1 MVVRAEGMRLNR
13 LRGNPVRRGIRAG
26 LVLLGLLMP
35 MTVHAGT
42 VPVDAV
48 SAIPYCVD
56 PDWAPYEWI
65 SPQGRHE
72 GIAAD
77 LLRLVAER
85 SGVSLRVMPT
95 ADWNESLQAARDGRC
110 QMLSFLNTSPQ
121 RRQWL
126 TFTDP
131 LYVDPNVVITHQNH
145 RMVSDLT
152 EVSGETVA
160 LPKGT
165 SIEERLRRDYPQL
178 RIITTENEAEAFAL
192 VSTGKADMSIR
203 SMTVAVETIRNK
215 GWFNLKVAGQ
225 VAGYENLLRIGVRN
239 EVAEDLVPRLNSG
252 IASLTPEE
260 RVAIANR
267 HVAIEVNT
275 GIDPDLVWNGAAV
288 LGGIVVASLF
298 WVLKLKTL
306 NRRLHHMSRT
316 DGLTGLGNRACL
328 NEQLQQLRTRL
339 GRQGGVA
346 SLILI
351 DIDHFKRIN
360 DTRGHQVGDRVLAE
374 LAGRLRQVVGTGPA
388 QVGRW
393 GGEEFL
399 VICPDQPLAAAAD
412 LAERIRQTV
421 AEAPFADGGHHT
433 LSAGVSVLTALPQSV
448 PDLDAALAR
457 ADQALYQAKNGGR
470 NRIEAA

>member
-1 MVVRAEGMRLNR
+1 MVVHIKGMRLSVTR
-13 LRGNPVRRGIRAG
+13 RMPVRMGVRGG
-26 LVLLGLLMP
+26 LFLLGLMMAGP
-35 MTVHAGT
+35 VHATAG
-42 VPVDAV
+42 DAV
-48 SAIPYCVD
+48 PYCVD

-65 SPQGRHE
+65 STQGRHE

-85 SGVSLRVMPT
+85 SGVTLRLMPT
-95 ADWNESLQAARDGRC
+95 GDWNESLQAAREGQC
-110 QMLSFLNTSPQ
+110 QMLSFLNTSAQ

-131 LYVDPNVVITHQNH
+131 LYVDPNVVITHQDH
-145 RMVSDLT
+145 PMVGDLT
-152 EVSGETVA
+152 DFAGETVA

-178 RIITTENEAEAFAL
+178 RIVTTESEAEAFGL
-192 VSTGKADMSIR
+192 VSTRKADMAIR
-203 SMTVAVETIRNK
+203 SMTVAVDSIRKK

-225 VAGYENLLRIGVRN
+225 VPGYENLLRIGVRN

-260 RVAIANR
+260 RVAVANR

-288 LGGIVVASLF
+288 LGGILAASLF

-328 NEQLQQLRTRL
+328 NAQLEQVRTRL

-360 DTRGHQVGDRVLAE
+360 DTCGHQVGDRVLTE
-374 LAGRLRQVVGTGPA
+374 LASRLRQVVGAGPGL
-388 QVGRW
+388 VGRW

-399 VICPDQPLAAAAD
+399 VICPDMPQAAAES
-412 LAERIRQTV
+412 LAERIRRAV
-421 AEAPFADGGHHT
+421 AETPFADGGHHT
-433 LSAGVSVLTALPQSV
+433 LSAGISELTALPQV
-448 PDLDAALAR
+448 PPDVDAALAQ
-457 ADQALYQAKNGGR
+457 ADQALYRAKNAGR
-470 NRIEAA
+470 NRVIAA

>member
-1 MVVRAEGMRLNR
+1 MVVRIEGMRLSVSRRNSA
-13 LRGNPVRRGIRAG
+13 RRGIRAG
-26 LVLLGLLMP
+26 VLLLGLLIP
-35 MTVHAGT
+35 AAVQAAPSQ
-42 VPVDAV
+42 PVT
-48 SAIPYCVD
+48 YCVD

-85 SGVSLRVMPT
+85 SGVHLTLMPT
-95 ADWNESLQAARDGRC
+95 ADWNESLQAARDGQC

-131 LYVDPNVVITHQNH
+131 LYVDPNVIITHQDH
-145 RMVSDLT
+145 PMVSDLA

-178 RIITTENEAEAFAL
+178 RIVTTESEAEAFGL

-203 SMTVAVETIRNK
+203 SMTVAVGTIRKK

-267 HVAIEVNT
+267 HVAIAVTT
-275 GIDPDLVWNGAAV
+275 GIDPGLVWNGAAV

-306 NRRLHHMSRT
+306 NRRLRHISRT

-328 NEQLQQLRTRL
+328 NDQLDLLRTRL

-360 DTRGHQVGDRVLAE
+360 DTRGHQAGDRVLVE
-374 LAGRLRQVVGTGPA
+374 LSARLRQVVGDGPG

-399 VICPDQPLAAAAD
+399 VICPDLPLAAATV
-412 LAERIRQTV
+412 LAERIRRAV
-421 AEAPFADGGHHT
+421 AEAPFSDGGQYT
-433 LSAGVSVLTALPQSV
+433 LSAGVSQLMASPQSA

-457 ADQALYQAKNGGR
+457 ADHALYQAKNTGR